1 MKNDSLVFKLKML
14 NQLLMTSMV
23 NDEAKPANLPR
34 PTQMLIIDYLWEN
47 EDKDIFQRDI
57 EKKLNV
63 SRATISDVLRTMEKY
78 ELVKRVP
85 ESNTKRVILLDK
97 AKEYKRL
104 ADKKIK
110 ELEDMISNNISESD
124 LEKFLSILDIMIKNI
139 DKDALQE

>member
-1 MKNDSLVFKLKML
+1 MKNNSLVFKLKML
-14 NQLLMTSMV
+14 NQLLMTSMI
-23 NDEAKPANLPR
+23 NDEAKPATLPR

-63 SRATISDVLRTMEKY
+63 SRATVSDVLRTMEKY